1 MRPLVTVA
9 ALVVL
14 CTVTQAQWLNYKT
27 SDVPRLP
34 DGEPNLSAP
43 VPHLPDGKPDLS
55 GIWQPACVVTMP
67 CWQESLFFDLAKDLP
82 PSAVEMTPWAKG
94 LADERER
101 REHVDDPYGYCLP
114 PGVPRINNIV
124 AFKLVPTPK
133 LTAVLYETSVGLM
146 FRQVFT
152 DGRPLPEVAEPTW
165 LG

>member
-82 PSAVEMTPWAKG
+82 PSAVEMTPWAIG

-101 REHVDDPYGYCLP
+101 REHVVDPFG
-114 PGVPRINNIV
+114 
-124 AFKLVPTPK
+124 
-133 LTAVLYETSVGLM
+133 
-146 FRQVFT
+146 
-152 DGRPLPEVAEPTW
+152 
-165 LG
+165 

>member
-14 CTVTQAQWLNYKT
+14 CTVTQAQWLDYKT

-67 CWQESLFFDLAKDLP
+67 CWQERS
-82 PSAVEMTPWAKG
+82 
-94 LADERER
+94 
-101 REHVDDPYGYCLP
+101 
-114 PGVPRINNIV
+114 
-124 AFKLVPTPK
+124 
-133 LTAVLYETSVGLM
+133 VLRS
-146 FRQVFT
+146 R
-152 DGRPLPEVAEPTW
+152 AEPETRRMSR
-165 LG
+165 